1 MKSVTYI
8 LLSLLFLQTLLCATY
23 EEIPESALRL
33 IKKLTA
39 WEEDLEKKFLE
50 ERSLKR
56 KQVIVALNSELD
68 RATRKGDLNGA
79 LALRNY
85 IDELSSID
93 AAKHAISFKEA
104 EDNNL
109 SAAIFDTQWT
119 WPLGGESSTVTFIDG
134 NKLRQSGGSG
144 QQSYQSTLSWK
155 QIDDYT
161 IEFERKGEWATTGII
176 EFDREFET
184 AKINVKRKSGQETKS
199 KIKRIKTY

>member
-1 MKSVTYI
+1 VKNITK
-8 LLSLLFLQTLLCATY
+8 LLISFLLLQTLLYATN
-23 EEIPESALRL
+23 EEIPDGALRL

-50 ERSLKR
+50 EKSLKR

-85 IDELSSID
+85 IDELSSNNSIND
-93 AAKHAISFKEA
+93 SVSFVKA

-109 SAAIFDTQWT
+109 SAAIADTQWT
-119 WPLGGESSTVTFIDG
+119 WPLGGGNSTVTFIDG

-161 IEFERKGEWATTGII
+161 IEFERKGEWATTGSI
-176 EFDREFET
+176 EFDRDFET
-184 AKINVKRKSGQETKS
+184 AKISVRRKSGLETKS
-199 KIKRIKTY
+199 KIERIKTY

>member
-1 MKSVTYI
+1 MKNITK
-8 LLSLLFLQTLLCATY
+8 LLISFLLLQTLLYATN
-23 EEIPESALRL
+23 EEIPDGALRL

-50 ERSLKR
+50 EKSLKR

-68 RATRKGDLNGA
+68 RAPRKGDLNGA

-85 IDELSSID
+85 IDELSSNNSIND
-93 AAKHAISFKEA
+93 SVSFVKA

-109 SAAIFDTQWT
+109 SAAIADTQWT
-119 WPLGGESSTVTFIDG
+119 WPLGGGNSTVTFIDG

-161 IEFERKGEWATTGII
+161 IEFERKGEWATTGSI
-176 EFDREFET
+176 EFDRKFET
-184 AKINVKRKSGQETKS
+184 AKINVKRKSGQETRS

>member
-1 MKSVTYI
+1 M
-8 LLSLLFLQTLLCATY
+8 
-23 EEIPESALRL
+23 
-33 IKKLTA
+33 
-39 WEEDLEKKFLE
+39 
-50 ERSLKR
+50 
-56 KQVIVALNSELD
+56 NSELD

-85 IDELSSID
+85 IDELSSAD
-93 AAKHAISFKEA
+93 TDKRSISFEKA

-109 SAAIFDTQWT
+109 ATMIVDTQWT

-155 QIDDYT
+155 QVDEYIIT
-161 IEFERKGEWATTGII
+161 FERKGEWATTGSI
-176 EFDREFET
+176 EFDRKFET

-199 KIKRIKTY
+199 KIKRISAN

>member
-8 LLSLLFLQTLLCATY
+8 LLSLLFFQTLLCATN

-50 ERSLKR
+50 ERNLKR

-85 IDELSSID
+85 INELSSID
-93 AAKHAISFKEA
+93 ATKNSTSAKET
-104 EDNNL
+104 ENNNL

-144 QQSYQSTLSWK
+144 QHSYQSTLSWK
-155 QIDDYT
+155 QVDEYI
-161 IEFERKGEWATTGII
+161 IEFERKGEWATTGSI
-176 EFDREFET
+176 EFDRKFET

-199 KIKRIKTY
+199 KIKRISAN

>member
-1 MKSVTYI
+1 MKIITK
-8 LLSLLFLQTLLCATY
+8 LLISFLFLQTLLYATN
-23 EEIPESALRL
+23 EEIPDSALRL
-33 IKKLTA
+33 INKLTA

-56 KQVIVALNSELD
+56 KQVVAALNSELD

-85 IDELSSID
+85 INDLSSSNSIND
-93 AAKHAISFKEA
+93 SVSFVKA

-109 SAAIFDTQWT
+109 SAAIADTQWT
-119 WPLGGESSTVTFIDG
+119 WPLGGGTSTVTFIDG

-161 IEFERKGEWATTGII
+161 IEFEREGEWATKGSI
-176 EFDREFET
+176 EFDRDFET
-184 AKINVKRKSGQETKS
+184 AKISVIRKSGQETKS
-199 KIKRIKTY
+199 KIKRIKTH

>member
-1 MKSVTYI
+1 MKNITK
-8 LLSLLFLQTLLCATY
+8 LLIPFLLLQTLMYATDD
-23 EEIPESALRL
+23 EIPDGALRL

-39 WEEDLEKKFLE
+39 WEEDLEKKFIE
-50 ERSLKR
+50 ERNLKR

-85 IDELSSID
+85 IDELSSVD
-93 AAKHAISFKEA
+93 AVKRSISFEKV

-109 SAAIFDTQWT
+109 ATAIADTQWT

-155 QIDDYT
+155 QVDEYI
-161 IEFERKGEWATTGII
+161 IAFERKGEWATTGSI
-176 EFDREFET
+176 EFDRKFET

-199 KIKRIKTY
+199 KIKRISAN

>member
-1 MKSVTYI
+1 MKNITK
-8 LLSLLFLQTLLCATY
+8 LLISLLILQTLIYANDD
-23 EEIPESALRL
+23 EIPDGALRL

-50 ERSLKR
+50 ERTLKR

-85 IDELSSID
+85 INELSSVD
-93 AAKHAISFKEA
+93 AVKRSISFEKA

-109 SAAIFDTQWT
+109 ATAIADTQWT

-155 QIDDYT
+155 QVDEYI
-161 IEFERKGEWATTGII
+161 IEFERKGEWATSGSI
-176 EFDREFET
+176 EFDRKFET
-184 AKINVKRKSGQETKS
+184 AKINAKRKSGQETKS
-199 KIKRIKTY
+199 KIKRISAN

>member
-1 MKSVTYI
+1 MKNITK
-8 LLSLLFLQTLLCATY
+8 LLISFLLLQTLLYATND
-23 EEIPESALRL
+23 EIPDGALRL

-50 ERSLKR
+50 ERNLKR
-56 KQVIVALNSELD
+56 KQVIAALNAELD

-85 IDELSSID
+85 IDDLSSSNSLSD
-93 AAKHAISFKEA
+93 SVSFAKA

-109 SAAIFDTQWT
+109 SAAIADTQWT
-119 WPLGGESSTVTFIDG
+119 WPLGGGTSTVTFIDG

-155 QIDDYT
+155 QIDENT
-161 IEFERKGEWATTGII
+161 IEFERKGEWATTGSI
-176 EFDREFET
+176 EFDRDFET
-184 AKINVKRKSGQETKS
+184 AKISVKRKSGQETKS

>member
-1 MKSVTYI
+1 MKNITK
-8 LLSLLFLQTLLCATY
+8 LLISFLLLHTLLYATN
-23 EEIPESALRL
+23 EEIPDGALRL

-39 WEEDLEKKFLE
+39 WEEDLEKKLLE

-56 KQVIVALNSELD
+56 KQVVAALNSELD

-85 IDELSSID
+85 IDGLSSNNSINGSV
-93 AAKHAISFKEA
+93 SFEKA

-109 SAAIFDTQWT
+109 SAAVVDTQWT

-144 QQSYQSTLSWK
+144 QQSYQSTLSWN

-161 IEFERKGEWATTGII
+161 IEFERKGEWATTGSI
-176 EFDREFET
+176 EFDRKFET
-184 AKINVKRKSGQETKS
+184 AKINVKRKSGQETRS

>member
-1 MKSVTYI
+1 MKNVTYI
-8 LLSLLFLQTLLCATY
+8 MLSLLFLQTLLYATN
-23 EEIPESALRL
+23 EEIPENALRL

-93 AAKHAISFKEA
+93 TAKHSISFKEA

>member
-1 MKSVTYI
+1 MINITK
-8 LLSLLFLQTLLCATY
+8 LLISFLLLQTLLCATN
-23 EEIPESALRL
+23 EEIPDGALRL

-50 ERSLKR
+50 EKSLKR
-56 KQVIVALNSELD
+56 KQVVAALNSELD

-85 IDELSSID
+85 IDGLSSSSSIND
-93 AAKHAISFKEA
+93 SVSFEKA

-109 SAAIFDTQWT
+109 STAIVDTQWT

-161 IEFERKGEWATTGII
+161 IEFEREGEWATTGSIK
-176 EFDREFET
+176 FDREFET